1 MDSTLR
7 FGTDGWRAVVARE
20 FTFANLTRMAR
31 ATAAWLRQLGHT
43 RPKIV
48 LGYDGRFMGSAFA
61 GHTAQ
66 ELVREGARVI
76 LSPAMT
82 PTPAVSWATQAF
94 GAQAGIVITA
104 SHNPAE
110 YNGFKI
116 KASFGG
122 PATVEMIAAVE
133 REVRPLEPAYQAP
146 GGGELVEADL
156 TAAYL
161 AYLES
166 KFDLSALKQSGLC
179 VAHDA
184 MFGAGQGLLSRLL
197 GADSV
202 HELHSVFNPGFEGI
216 APEPIERNLGELRQV
231 VPAAGLDIGIAND
244 GDADRIGVVDE
255 KGRMVTSHMVMALLA
270 RYLHQDCGISGTVLR
285 TFATSAILEKMGR
298 RWGLPVETLPIGF
311 KYIAPRFLEIPVLIG
326 GEESGGIAVAGHICE
341 RDGIYVGLLLLDMLH
356 RSREKLSALVD
367 ALFSDF
373 GPHAYHREDVRTS
386 RQKAIVDRF
395 SQGWALSTIAGRRV
409 RGTDRLDGV
418 KHLMADA
425 WLLVRASGTEPV
437 LRIYAEAPTRD
448 EARALVT
455 DTRLQ
460 LKI

>member
-1 MDSTLR
+1 MDSVLR

-20 FTFANLTRMAR
+20 FTFVNLSRMAR
-31 ATAAWLRQLGHT
+31 ATAAWLRHSGQV

-61 GHTAQ
+61 GHVAQ
-66 ELVREGARVI
+66 ELVKEGAHVV
-76 LSPAMT
+76 LSSPMT
-82 PTPAVSWATQAF
+82 PTPAISWATQAF

-133 REVRPLEPAYQAP
+133 QEVLPIDPTHKAR
-146 GGGELVEADL
+146 GGGELEEADI
-156 TAAYL
+156 TSAYL

-166 KFDLSALKQSGLC
+166 KFDLAAMKQCGLR

-184 MFGAGQGLLSRLL
+184 MFGAGQGLFSRLL
-197 GADSV
+197 GAESV
-202 HELHSVFNPGFEGI
+202 HELHSVFNPGFDGL
-216 APEPIERNLGELRQV
+216 APEPIERNLAELRHD
-231 VPAAGLDIGIAND
+231 VPAFGLDIGIAND

-255 KGRMVTSHMVMALLA
+255 KGRMVTSHMVLALLA
-270 RYLHQDCGISGTVLR
+270 RYLHIDCGLSGAIVR
-285 TFATSAILEKMGR
+285 TFATSAILEKMGD

-311 KYIAPRFLEIPVLIG
+311 KYIAPRFLEMPVLIG

-341 RDGIYVGLLLLDMLH
+341 RDGIYVGLLLLDML
-356 RSREKLSALVD
+356 RQSKQPLSAQVD
-367 ALFSDF
+367 ALFSEF

-386 RQKAIVDRF
+386 RQKAIVERF
-395 SQGWALSTIAGRRV
+395 SQGWALSTIAGCPV
-409 RGTDRLDGV
+409 NGIDRLDGV
-418 KHLMADA
+418 KHLMADG

-437 LRIYAEAPTRD
+437 LRIYAEAPTQD
-448 EARALVT
+448 EAKALVA